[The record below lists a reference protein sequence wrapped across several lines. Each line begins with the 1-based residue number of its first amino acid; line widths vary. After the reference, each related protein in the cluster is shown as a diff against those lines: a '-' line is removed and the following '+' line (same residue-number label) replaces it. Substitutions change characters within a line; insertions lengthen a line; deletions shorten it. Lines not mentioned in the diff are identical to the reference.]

1 MKILAIGDTADNN
14 YTLKKFAKRSHI
26 DLIDFP
32 KKEITKTSNI
42 QSGREYFDS
51 LLISKQVKKI
61 KTIKD
66 DYDLCIVLSWAA
78 ARVAYLS
85 GINYIMYFV
94 GSDIGNPPFEKNNIP
109 IYSGVKKP
117 LPNLNWIERHFYKKV
132 FNTAIVCVASNF
144 DSFEVLKKYRHDGIR
159 FDRIFVDTKLF
170 NEKVK
175 PINKPKKKFTFL
187 SPGRIGKAKGMD
199 IIWEALKLC
208 KTDFEVLQVE
218 WFIERTEEEKKDNEI
233 LIKNLPTQVKLIP
246 LIRREELPN
255 YFVWADAIMGQMY
268 TGSTGAVERDAA
280 FCKKPVIHYTD
291 PNKTALIDS
300 KEIIPSFEPKS
311 NKSHIIAELI
321 DKVVTSKEYRE
332 KLIQGQYDYIK
343 KLSDPEVVIRDWE
356 NLFEKMIKK
365 YPSINRKSSDFSL
378 KFENLLSNL
387 AENLIYKRTMR
398 EKNIQAWGKEDYELL
413 TK

>member
-14 YTLKKFAKRSHI
+14 HTLKKFAKKSEI

-32 KKEITKTSNI
+32 KKGDTRTTNVHS
-42 QSGREYFDS
+42 QREYFDS
-51 LLISKQVKKI
+51 LLISKQIKKI
-61 KTIKD
+61 KEIKD
-66 DYDLCIVLSWAA
+66 NYDLCIVLSWAA

-94 GSDIGNPPFEKNNIP
+94 GSDIGNPPFVKNNIP
-109 IYSGVKKP
+109 IYTDFKKP
-117 LPNLNWIERHFYKKV
+117 LPDLNWVERSFYKKV
-132 FNTAIVCVASNF
+132 FDTAIAHVASNF
-144 DSFEVLKKYRHDGIR
+144 EFLFLKKYKPNAIR
-159 FDRIFVDTKLF
+159 LDRMFVDTTLF
-170 NEKVK
+170 NDKIK
-175 PINKPKKKFTFL
+175 PINRPKKKFTFL
-187 SPGRIGKAKGMD
+187 MLGRIGKAKGVG

-218 WFIERTEEEKKDNEI
+218 WFMQRTEEEKKDNEI
-233 LIKNLPTQVKLIP
+233 LIKNMPKQVKIIP
-246 LIRREELPN
+246 LIKREELGR
-255 YFVWADAIMGQMY
+255 YIVWSDAIMGQIS
-268 TGSTGAVERDAA
+268 GITGAVERDSA
-280 FCKKPVIHYTD
+280 FCKKVVIHYVDTSK
-291 PNKTALIDS
+291 PSLIDGN
-300 KEIIPSFEPKS
+300 EIIPPFEPKS
-311 NKSHIIAELI
+311 KDPRVIAELI

-332 KLIQGQYDYIK
+332 KLIQEQYDYIK

-365 YPSINRKSSDFSL
+365 YPSINRKSSNFIL

-398 EKNIQAWGKEDYELL
+398 ERNIQAWGKEDYELL